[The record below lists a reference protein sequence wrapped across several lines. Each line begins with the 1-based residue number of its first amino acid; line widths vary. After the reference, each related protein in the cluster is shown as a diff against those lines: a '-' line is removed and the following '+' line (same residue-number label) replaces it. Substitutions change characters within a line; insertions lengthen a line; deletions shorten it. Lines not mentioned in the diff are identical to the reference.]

1 LCTIQKDS
9 IFVNK
14 PYVSLSRIYTD
25 IELLDLLKS
34 GDRSA
39 LDEIYKRYH
48 GLLYNHAYRR
58 LPDREEVRDILQE
71 IFIYLWNKKETL
83 EITSLSA
90 YLYTSVR
97 SRVLNVFRNQK
108 VREMYMQSLQDFMNA
123 GEYTLD
129 EKIREKELVQ
139 LIEKE
144 VTSLPPQMRQIFEM
158 SRFQEKSHKEIAEEL
173 SISPQTVRTQ
183 VRNALRVLRVKL
195 GAGIFTLFF

>member
-1 LCTIQKDS
+1 
-9 IFVNK
+9 
-14 PYVSLSRIYTD
+14 
-25 IELLDLLKS
+25 
-34 GDRSA
+34 
-39 LDEIYKRYH
+39 
-48 GLLYNHAYRR
+48 R